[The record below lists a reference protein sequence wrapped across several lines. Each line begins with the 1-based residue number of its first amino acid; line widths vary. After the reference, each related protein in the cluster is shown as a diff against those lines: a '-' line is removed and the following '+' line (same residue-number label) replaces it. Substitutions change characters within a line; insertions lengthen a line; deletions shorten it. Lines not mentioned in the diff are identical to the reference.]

1 MHIHLSFF
9 PRLSLSP
16 YLMRECDS
24 VFMCGWTSIEH
35 THTDIYIYIR
45 IYTHICTGLCT
56 ALSVIC
62 VTSNVEVPVGYVEAF
77 GFHEGPKHEVEVV
90 VVVVGLLEDV

>member
-1 MHIHLSFF
+1 
-9 PRLSLSP
+9 
-16 YLMRECDS
+16 MRVDKHRA
-24 VFMCGWTSIEH
+24 H
-35 THTDIYIYIR
+35 TQIYIYIR

-77 GFHEGPKHEVEVV
+77 GFHEGPKHEVEVEVV

>member
-1 MHIHLSFF
+1 MS
-9 PRLSLSP
+9 SCAGGQAS
-16 YLMRECDS
+16 S
-24 VFMCGWTSIEH
+24 
-35 THTDIYIYIR
+35 THTQIYIYIR

-77 GFHEGPKHEVEVV
+77 GFHEGPKHEVEVEVV